1 LKKYPDIRDGCL
13 DDVFGIHGN
22 VSKASNAKYNKS
34 RYTLTVKTLDSE
46 ISFLEVFI
54 ITGNATEVPNC
65 ALD

>member
-1 LKKYPDIRDGCL
+1 
-13 DDVFGIHGN
+13 
-22 VSKASNAKYNKS
+22 
-34 RYTLTVKTLDSE
+34 VKTLDSE